1 MFQASRQ
8 RLDAGRFSEVVEDFR
23 ELALGKLSA
32 VKICMDL
39 NAVIGGACESLHD
52 QPVGVG
58 GQVDFMFG
66 AIDKGHV
73 DMLKIL
79 HRRQ

>member
-8 RLDAGRFSEVVEDFR
+8 KLDAGRFGEVVEDFL

-52 QPVGVG
+52 RPVG
-58 GQVDFMFG
+58 
-66 AIDKGHV
+66 
-73 DMLKIL
+73 
-79 HRRQ
+79 